1 MPTLSEFHLH
11 LETNYPTVGEA
22 LGEREGHWQDDSE
35 DVMDRVTPEEEHTSF
50 GRSGP
55 QVWVWLWVW
64 CVGVGWGGGG
74 VPFFPHVVCT
84 RFSVLQGTN
93 PGWGSGNEASC
104 CICTCG

>member
-1 MPTLSEFHLH
+1 MPTLSEFHPH

-55 QVWVWLWVW
+55 QVCVWLWVW
-64 CVGVGWGGGG
+64 CVCMWGWGG
-74 VPFFPHVVCT
+74 CAM
-84 RFSVLQGTN
+84 FS
-93 PGWGSGNEASC
+93 
-104 CICTCG
+104 TCSMYQALHAARD

>member
-1 MPTLSEFHLH
+1 MPTLSKFHPH

-55 QVWVWLWVW
+55 QVW
-64 CVGVGWGGGG
+64 CVGVG
-74 VPFFPHVVCT
+74 VVVCGCGHMYQAL
-84 RFSVLQGTN
+84 SILQGTN
-93 PGWGSGNEASC
+93 PGWGSGNKASC